1 VAAGAFRTPLP
12 EALFSKQAN
21 YGLLRDSWQFS
32 RTLLQNTENTILTQL
47 NRIKKLDHR
56 KCGKII

>member
-21 YGLLRDSWQFS
+21 HGLMRDGGWQFN
-32 RTLLQNTENTILTQL
+32 RTLLQNIENIILTQL
-47 NRIKKLDHR
+47 DRIK
-56 KCGKII
+56 